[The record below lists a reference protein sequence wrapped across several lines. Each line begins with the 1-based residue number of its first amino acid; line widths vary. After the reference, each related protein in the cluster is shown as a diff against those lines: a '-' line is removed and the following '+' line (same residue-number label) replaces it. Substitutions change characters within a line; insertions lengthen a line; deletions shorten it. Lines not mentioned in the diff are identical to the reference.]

1 MHLTW
6 HKGDGASDVCTIFC
20 RNNEITASTGLMD
33 SIYWHTFRQATT
45 GEKRAHQGIF
55 SALADIHAATPDPHA
70 NDPTAI
76 MQSMHCVALTHACIC
91 MLGVQ
96 LSSPEKRQQLM
107 AALSSCNAQGAAASI
122 QSLLSASRHHQ
133 HLLLTSVSKAQPN
146 NPHELIEA
154 LEHPVMT
161 LLGDWIKPWQ
171 QSFRYSLHSH
181 ASV

>member
-1 MHLTW
+1 MPSNVYT
-6 HKGDGASDVCTIFC
+6 TFC
-20 RNNEITASTGLMD
+20 RDYTVTASTGLVD

-45 GEKRAHQGIF
+45 GEQCVHQGIF
-55 SALADIHAATPDPHA
+55 SALADIHAATPDPDA
-70 NDPTAI
+70 SDPTAI
-76 MQSMHCVALTHACIC
+76 MQSVHCVALTHACIC

-96 LSSPEKRQQLM
+96 LSLPDKRQQLM

-122 QSLLSASRHHQ
+122 QSMLSASHHHQ

-146 NPHELIEA
+146 NPHVLTEA

-171 QSFRYSLHSH
+171 QSFRYSLMQVYRWP
-181 ASV
+181 A